1 MRAKEVSIRKMTGA
15 NRSDLF
21 LQFVA
26 ESVMISLLSLI
37 TTLILVQICLPVFN
51 ELTGRTF
58 VLPLTSTGLWQVLA
72 VTLLASLI
80 LNSIYPALL
89 LSSFKPLNVF
99 RGNTVLKVKDSSFRK
114 GLVILQFTVSVIL
127 IAGTIII
134 YRQMQ
139 YIQKSNPGYNR
150 SQVISFVMPTADFSG
165 NKVSMM
171 QAMKN
176 DLLSQSSI
184 ESVTTSNQPIVDIG
198 SMCGGCAD
206 WPGRDTSYNPKI
218 AQLSVDADFQKTMQ
232 LEMKEGKW
240 FSVDNAAF
248 SQGFILNE
256 TAVKEFKLHS
266 PVTGQR
272 FIFKGDTSEVIG
284 VVKDFN
290 YKSKH
295 EKIGPLIVFNS
306 PNWRRH
312 FSVRIAAK
320 SASAGLSN
328 IIKVWNKYVAESPLE
343 YTFLDD
349 TFNNLYKEDQKS
361 SALVLVFAII
371 AVFISGLGL
380 FSLATFEAEK
390 RTKEIGVR
398 KVLGATVPGIA
409 TLLSKDFIKLV
420 CIAILIA
427 SPIAWW
433 AMNKWIQNFA
443 YRIHLSWWIFL
454 AAGIIAVVIALIT
467 VSFQAIKA
475 AMANPVKSL
484 RTE

>member
-1 MRAKEVSIRKMTGA
+1 
-15 NRSDLF
+15 
-21 LQFVA
+21 
-26 ESVMISLLSLI
+26 
-37 TTLILVQICLPVFN
+37 
-51 ELTGRTF
+51 
-58 VLPLTSTGLWQVLA
+58 
-72 VTLLASLI
+72 
-80 LNSIYPALL
+80 
-89 LSSFKPLNVF
+89 
-99 RGNTVLKVKDSSFRK
+99 
-114 GLVILQFTVSVIL
+114 
-127 IAGTIII
+127 
-134 YRQMQ
+134 MQ

-150 SQVISFVMPTADFSG
+150 SQVVSFVMPDADG
-165 NKVSMM
+165 NRESRMKII
-171 QAMKN
+171 KN

-184 ESVTTSNQPIVDIG
+184 ESVTTSNQPVVDVG
-198 SMCGGCAD
+198 SMCSGCAD
-206 WPGRDTSYNPKI
+206 WAGRDTTYNPKI
-218 AQLSVDADFQKTMQ
+218 AQISADADFQKTMQ
-232 LEMKEGKW
+232 LQLKEGKW
-240 FSVDNAAF
+240 FSDDNAGVKH
-248 SQGFILNE
+248 GFILNE
-256 TAVKEFKLHS
+256 TAVKEFKLKS

-290 YKSKH
+290 YKSVH

-306 PNWRRH
+306 PNWQRY
-312 FSVRIAAK
+312 FSVRIAAN
-320 SASAGLSN
+320 STTAGLNN
-328 IIKVWNKYVAESPLE
+328 IKKIWNKYVADSPLE

-398 KVLGATVPGIA
+398 KVLGATVAGIA

-433 AMNKWIQNFA
+433 AMDKWIQNFA
-443 YRIHLSWWIFL
+443 YRIDLSAWIFL
-454 AAGIIAVVIALIT
+454 AAGMIAVIIALVT

-475 AMANPVKSL
+475 AMANPAKSL